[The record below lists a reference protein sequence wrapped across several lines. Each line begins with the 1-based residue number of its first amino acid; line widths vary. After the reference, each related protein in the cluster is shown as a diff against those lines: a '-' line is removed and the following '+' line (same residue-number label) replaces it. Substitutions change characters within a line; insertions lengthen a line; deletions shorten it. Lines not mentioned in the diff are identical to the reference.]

1 MLCQQIVMLSGGT
14 LSCFFKG
21 PGAIEGWGWVL
32 YNGRKVP
39 NYLFSLDKDLT
50 NAFYS

>member
-21 PGAIEGWGWVL
+21 PGDYRVEEGRCCIMEEKYFTTFFHWI
-32 YNGRKVP
+32 K
-39 NYLFSLDKDLT
+39 T
-50 NAFYS
+50 